1 MLLTTKGR
9 YAVMALVDMATY
21 ANDKPMQISKIADRQ
36 AIDKGY
42 LEQIFSKLKKVG
54 LIESTRGPGG
64 GYKFS
69 RPIDEIRI
77 ADIMFAVDESIKMTR
92 CEGKSALGCMHDK
105 SRCLTHHLWE
115 ELGDSIYDFLSKLSL
130 DDVCRKRMGKFVFAG
145 DGDKSKEMRLC
156 Q

>member
-21 ANDKPMQISKIADRQ
+21 ANGKPMQIAKIADRQ

-42 LEQIFSKLKKVG
+42 LEQIFSKLKKEG
-54 LIESTRGPGG
+54 LVESTRGPGG
-64 GYKFS
+64 GYKFA

-77 ADIMFAVDESIKMTR
+77 ADIMFAVDETIKMTR
-92 CEGKSALGCMHDK
+92 CEEKSALGCMHDK

-115 ELGDSIYDFLSKLSL
+115 ELGATIYGFLSTLTI
-130 DDVCRKRMGKFVFAG
+130 DDVCKKRIGNFVFR
-145 DGDKSKEMRLC
+145 DDKSKEMRLC